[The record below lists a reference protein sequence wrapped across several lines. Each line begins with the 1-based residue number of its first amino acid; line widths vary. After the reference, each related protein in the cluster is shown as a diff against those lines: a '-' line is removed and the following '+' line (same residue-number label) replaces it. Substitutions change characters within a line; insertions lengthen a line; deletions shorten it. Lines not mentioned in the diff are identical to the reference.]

1 MVMFRAHYV
10 CCLALSLYEGRSP
23 DAGSY
28 FLHILHQKVHHG
40 GEPMPGQEQE
50 EIVVMAGSQTL
61 PNKTCPLSGKPVDQ
75 LENPV
80 RR

>member
-1 MVMFRAHYV
+1 
-10 CCLALSLYEGRSP
+10 
-23 DAGSY
+23 
-28 FLHILHQKVHHG
+28 
-40 GEPMPGQEQE
+40 MPGQEQE

-61 PNKTCPLSGKPVDQ
+61 PNKACPLSGKPVDQ

>member
-1 MVMFRAHYV
+1 MPVYTFA
-10 CCLALSLYEGRSP
+10 
-23 DAGSY
+23 D
-28 FLHILHQKVHHG
+28 FLHQKVHHG

-61 PNKTCPLSGKPVDQ
+61 PNTSCPLSGKPVDQ